1 MRPNQTI
8 LLKNIAFVLGII
20 ISVYFIWFHPL
31 FVFII
36 FLIVILLGILLII
49 YLPKISEF
57 IEDLVDSLN
66 KK

>member
-20 ISVYFIWFHPL
+20 IAAYFIWFHPL